1 MSSPCVT
8 CRNVT
13 EPMTDPT
20 ASDEMIPPGGPG
32 HQKATASAGGISIWL
47 WRLGLIVGLLLIWE
61 FSAGNLFN
69 EFWSSRP
76 SLIGARLLTLFASG
90 EIWRHLDATVSEA
103 LLGLLLGALVGTPIG
118 IALAKYR
125 HAAEIVDPFVM
136 GLYGLPRVALAPMFI
151 LWFGIS
157 LLAKVMMSFS
167 MVVFVFILNVT
178 EGIRTVDPDMVDLM
192 RTMRAPKSYI
202 LRKVT
207 IPSIVPWLIA
217 SFRIGIGLSLVG
229 AVVGELIG
237 ANRGLG
243 WYVLRAGG
251 QLDTTGV
258 FTGLLVLMLVA
269 MIANQIVFLIE
280 RKVTHWRPAT
290 K

>member
-1 MSSPCVT
+1 M
-8 CRNVT
+8 T
-13 EPMTDPT
+13 EPA
-20 ASDEMIPPGGPG
+20 ASDEITALGGSG
-32 HQKATASAGGISIWL
+32 VEKAVASGSGISIWL
-47 WRLGLIVGLLLIWE
+47 WRIGLVVALLLIWE
-61 FSAGNLFN
+61 FSAGHLYN

-76 SLIGARLLTLFASG
+76 SLIGERLLALFANG
-90 EIWRHLDATVSEA
+90 EIWRHLGATVSEA
-103 LLGLLLGALVGTPIG
+103 LLGLLLGALAGTPIG

-125 HAAEIVDPFVM
+125 RAAEIVDPFVM

-207 IPSIVPWLIA
+207 IPSIVPWLLA
-217 SFRIGIGLSLVG
+217 SFRIGVGLSLVG

-269 MIANQIVFLIE
+269 MIANQIIFLIE
-280 RKVTHWRPAT
+280 RRVLHWRPAT
-290 K
+290 R

>member
-1 MSSPCVT
+1 
-8 CRNVT
+8 
-13 EPMTDPT
+13 MTDPVIADEILPPR
-20 ASDEMIPPGGPG
+20 ASVRDGVDVS
-32 HQKATASAGGISIWL
+32 TWV
-47 WRLGLIVGLLLIWE
+47 WRMGLVVGLLLIWE
-61 FSAGNLFN
+61 FAAGNLFN

-76 SLIGARLLTLFASG
+76 SLIGERLFALVNSG
-90 EIWRHLDATVSEA
+90 EVWRHVGATVSEA
-103 LLGLLLGALVGTPIG
+103 LLGLLLGALIGTPIG
-118 IALAKYR
+118 IALAHYR
-125 HAAEIVDPFVM
+125 RAADIVDPFVM

-157 LLAKVMMSFS
+157 LFSKLMMSFS

-178 EGIRTVDPDMVDLM
+178 EGIRTVDRDMIDLM
-192 RTMRAPKSYI
+192 HTMRAPRSYI
-202 LRKVT
+202 MRKVT
-207 IPSIVPWLIA
+207 IPSIVPWLLA

-258 FTGLLVLMLVA
+258 FAGLFLLMLIA

-280 RKVTHWRPAT
+280 RKVLHWRRET
-290 K
+290 R